1 MKAALRIGVMI
12 SHRARNVPPRVLPPR
27 PQLPTVAWC
36 PREPH
41 GAIVSEEERHWS
53 PICRRSRK
61 GQ

>member
-41 GAIVSEEERHWS
+41 GAI
-53 PICRRSRK
+53 
-61 GQ
+61 